1 MRLLIVHPGA
11 DWSVSDLFDGYAAAF
26 RTLGHD
32 VGVYNLSARI
42 EVAHGWL
49 HYCWRKAGR
58 AETRPGP
65 VETIYRASLDVVNA
79 ALIGDVDWVFVI
91 SGMYLHPDALIMLRR
106 AGRRVAL
113 LLTESP
119 YEDDRQIRVARLA
132 DVVFTNERTSVRS
145 LGAVNPNVYYLPHA
159 YDPKRHRPAPREE
172 GGAIGAQVRCR
183 PSGDTLSRRGSPEA
197 AAECCASSEPR
208 SQPGDSSIPAH
219 DVVFVGTG
227 FQERLDILGA
237 VDWAGIDLGLY
248 GTYELMG
255 SRSKLRQ
262 FVRGKVVSNEFAAAL
277 YRRAKIGLNLYRQS
291 VHYHRDSPR
300 ITTAESVNPRALE
313 LAACGVF
320 TISDYRPE
328 VEEVFG
334 GLVPTFTTPQQ
345 LQKLLSFWLADET
358 GRQTLASGLPGRV
371 ARSAFYHRAKSIS
384 DLLMGDSASIIGY
397 DDRTGAA
404 PAGAHRT
411 TREACLA
418 AV

>member
-58 AETRPGP
+58 QEPKPGP

-132 DVVFTNERTSVRS
+132 DVVFTNERTSVKS

-159 YDPKRHRPAPREE
+159 YDPKRHRPNVE
-172 GGAIGAQVRCR
+172 
-183 PSGDTLSRRGSPEA
+183 PSTA
-197 AAECCASSEPR
+197 V
-208 SQPGDSSIPAH
+208 PAH

-227 FQERLDILGA
+227 FQERLDTLGA
-237 VDWAGIDLGLY
+237 IDWSGVDLGLY
-248 GTYELMG
+248 GTYKLMG
-255 SRSKLRQ
+255 SRSKLRPY
-262 FVRGKVVSNEFAAAL
+262 VRGKVVSNEFAAAL

-291 VHYHRDSPR
+291 IHYHRESPH

-320 TISDYRPE
+320 TLSDYRPE

-334 GLVPTFTTPQQ
+334 GLVPTFTTPAQ
-345 LQKLLSFWLADET
+345 LQALLSRWLPDEE
-358 GRQTLASGLPGRV
+358 GRQALASELPSRV
-371 ARSAFYHRAKSIS
+371 THSAFYHRAEAIAV
-384 DLLMGDSASIIGY
+384 LLMGHNRPIMGY
-397 DDRTGAA
+397 DDGTGAA

-411 TREACLA
+411 TRNACLA

>member
-132 DVVFTNERTSVRS
+132 DVVFTNERTSVQGLR
-145 LGAVNPNVYYLPHA
+145 AVNPNVYYLPHA
-159 YDPKRHRPAPREE
+159 YDPRKHRP
-172 GGAIGAQVRCR
+172 
-183 PSGDTLSRRGSPEA
+183 T
-197 AAECCASSEPR
+197 AET
-208 SQPGDSSIPAH
+208 DDDVPAH

>member
-1 MRLLIVHPGA
+1 MRILIVHPGA
-11 DWSVSDLFDGYAAAF
+11 DWSVSDLFDGYYAAF
-26 RTLGHD
+26 RSLGHD

-49 HYCWRKAGR
+49 QYCWRKAGR
-58 AETRPGP
+58 QEAKPGA
-65 VETIYRASLDVVNA
+65 VDTIYRASLDVVNS

-145 LGAVNPNVYYLPHA
+145 LAAVNPNVYYLPHA
-159 YDPKRHRPAPREE
+159 YDPKRHRPNV
-172 GGAIGAQVRCR
+172 QTDDDV
-183 PSGDTLSRRGSPEA
+183 
-197 AAECCASSEPR
+197 
-208 SQPGDSSIPAH
+208 PAH

-227 FQERLDILGA
+227 FQERLDVLGA
-237 VDWAGIDLGLY
+237 IDWSGIDLGLY

-262 FVRGKVVSNEFAAAL
+262 YVRGKVVSNEYAAAL

-291 VHYHRDSPR
+291 IHYHRESPR

-313 LAACGVF
+313 LAACAAF
-320 TISDYRPE
+320 TISDARPE
-328 VEEVFG
+328 VAEVFG
-334 GLVPTFTTPQQ
+334 SLVPTFTTPEQ

-358 GRQTLASGLPGRV
+358 GRTAP
-371 ARSAFYHRAKSIS
+371 
-384 DLLMGDSASIIGY
+384 
-397 DDRTGAA
+397 
-404 PAGAHRT
+404 PAGCPGA
-411 TREACLA
+411 
-418 AV
+418 